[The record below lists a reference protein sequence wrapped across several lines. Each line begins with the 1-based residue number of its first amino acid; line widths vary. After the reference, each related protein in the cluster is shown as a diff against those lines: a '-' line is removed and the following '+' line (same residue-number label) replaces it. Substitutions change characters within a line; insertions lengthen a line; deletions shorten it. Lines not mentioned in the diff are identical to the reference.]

1 MYAGVILSATSLA
14 IPLKRV
20 PRVCGGDP
28 IFAWYRRSRPVC
40 SPCMRG
46 WSYILSDLLSARSV
60 FPVYAGVI
68 PKRAW
73 KPPKSTGVP
82 RVCGG
87 DPFEKMFTGH
97 TENVF
102 PVYAG
107 VILIHNFNNIIT
119 NRVPRVCGGDPSL
132 KWIIVHPVRCSP
144 CMRGWS
150 FVVCRLTNH

>member
-1 MYAGVILSATSLA
+1 M
-14 IPLKRV
+14 
-20 PRVCGGDP
+20 
-28 IFAWYRRSRPVC
+28 
-40 SPCMRG
+40 
-46 WSYILSDLLSARSV
+46 

-68 PKRAW
+68 LDSQLKL
-73 KPPKSTGVP
+73 KHVYGGP

-119 NRVPRVCGGDPSL
+119 NRVPRVCGGDPTGAWSYTDDL
-132 KWIIVHPVRCSP
+132 LCSP
-144 CMRGWS
+144 CMRG
-150 FVVCRLTNH
+150 